1 MFDST
6 TTFRS
11 PVFNFLSDTYA
22 SFASVCAVLYSL
34 QTLVV
39 GVLALG
45 SPCFYYYYRNEDGDP
60 LAFDMNW
67 CVRTLPACGLINEN
81 TACMRPYHSLP
92 RYRLLVAAP
101 TPSFTL

>member
-6 TTFRS
+6 ATFRS

-67 CVRTLPACGLINEN
+67 CVRTLS
-81 TACMRPYHSLP
+81 CMWPYQREHCLHVTVSL
-92 RYRLLVAAP
+92 RSA
-101 TPSFTL
+101 